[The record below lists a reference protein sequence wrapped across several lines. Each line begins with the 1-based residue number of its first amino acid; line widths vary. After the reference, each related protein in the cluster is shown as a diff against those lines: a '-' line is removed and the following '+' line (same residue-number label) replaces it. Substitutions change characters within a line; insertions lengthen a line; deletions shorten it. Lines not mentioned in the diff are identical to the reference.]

1 MSTLND
7 LFYQFFTAA
16 KYYSFSTDQLCKSIV
31 PIHLYE
37 KAYYKYKD
45 PKIRENMAYIL
56 NAIIQIYCEIDYK
69 KCSMCDDLGVYCY
82 LNNNGICFCYKH
94 APSRTMKIL
103 PKSPFYFKRKPINNY
118 DNCMNAF
125 IYYADK
131 TKSTTIDA
139 KTKLD
144 YRVLARCYACLSTY
158 MDDAPVGVYPKSYKK
173 SEFMIKQKEPEIY
186 INAPYQNF
194 VLNPKH
200 IDSRENWKKL
210 HQKDKLFQKS

>member
-1 MSTLND
+1 MATLND

-16 KYYSFSTDQLCKSIV
+16 KYYSFSTNQICKSIV

-45 PKIRENMAYIL
+45 PEIRKNMSFIL
-56 NAIIQIYCEIDYK
+56 NAIIQTYCEIDYR

-82 LNNNGICFCYKH
+82 LNNNQICFCYKH

-118 DNCMNAF
+118 NICMDVF
-125 IYYADK
+125 VYYTDK
-131 TKSTTIDA
+131 TKSTTIDS

-158 MDDAPVGVYPKSYKK
+158 MDDAPIGVYPKSYKR
-173 SEFMIKQKEPEIY
+173 SEFTFPQKEPEIIIKPIY
-186 INAPYQNF
+186 NSF
-194 VLNPKH
+194 SLDPKH
-200 IDSRENWKKL
+200 IESREKWKKL
-210 HQKDKLFQKS
+210 HQKDKLFNK